1 MLEVTNKGH
10 KRLTMLSIV
19 KLQSCVLTSSAA
31 QSSTLCN
38 VNLLIGSRTQHT
50 VWLDFA
56 EASLQLGTQS
66 KEQLEAKEAELQ
78 VCAKHACKQLQ
89 ASWAHI

>member
-1 MLEVTNKGH
+1 M
-10 KRLTMLSIV
+10 
-19 KLQSCVLTSSAA
+19 SSNDE
-31 QSSTLCN
+31 SSTSCS
-38 VNLLIGSRTQHT
+38 VKLLIGTRTQHT

-56 EASLQLGTQS
+56 MACLQLDTQS

-89 ASWAHI
+89 AS